1 MSRELPGQVS
11 PEGQV
16 SLELGQ
22 DDLNVVPEL
31 DLLIEHETVR
41 NRSCLCLQKTTPEI
55 TYELQR
61 LEDPDLNI
69 FRELLIELRDKC
81 KRYDGAHSYTRNIN
95 VLGDKVIKLSILI
108 LSSLTTYSI
117 ASHSDVIL
125 EEDLETDKLL
135 TLSTTLVS
143 GLNAIF
149 NFSDKA
155 EIHKA
160 IISDYVRLSNEITKY
175 ITMITNN
182 TNNTKL
188 DDVIAE
194 YSDFYDRFNTGN
206 DKTVSIGL
214 MICAKRKYKII

>member
-1 MSRELPGQVS
+1 MSSPLPGQVGS
-11 PEGQV
+11 ESG
-16 SLELGQ
+16 SGTGTGQ
-22 DDLNVVPEL
+22 DLVPNIVPEQ

-41 NRSCLCLQKTTPEI
+41 NPTRCFCRRKTTPEI
-55 TYELQR
+55 TFELQR
-61 LEDPDLNI
+61 LENPDLNT
-69 FRELLIELRDKC
+69 FRKLLIELQNKS

-95 VLGDKVIKLSILI
+95 VLGDKVIKLSILV
-108 LSSLTTYSI
+108 LSSLTTYFI

-125 EEDLETDKLL
+125 EEDLETDKIL

-160 IISDYVRLSNEITKY
+160 IISDYVRLSNEIDKY
-175 ITMITNN
+175 ITMIN
-182 TNNTKL
+182 NNTKL
-188 DDVIAE
+188 EDVIAE

>member
-1 MSRELPGQVS
+1 MSGELPGQV
-11 PEGQV
+11 G
-16 SLELGQ
+16 LELE
-22 DDLNVVPEL
+22 DPNEVPEL
-31 DLLIEHETVR
+31 DPLIEQENVR
-41 NRSCLCLQKTTPEI
+41 NRRCFCCRKTTPEI
-55 TYELQR
+55 TLEPHQ

-69 FRELLIELRDKC
+69 FREFLIELRNKS

-95 VLGDKVIKLSILI
+95 IFGDKVIKLSILI

-160 IISDYVRLSNEITKY
+160 IISDYVRLSNEIDKY
-175 ITMITNN
+175 ITMIN
-182 TNNTKL
+182 NNTKL
-188 DDVIAE
+188 EDVIAE

>member
-1 MSRELPGQVS
+1 MSGELPGQV
-11 PEGQV
+11 G
-16 SLELGQ
+16 LELE
-22 DDLNVVPEL
+22 DPNEVPEL
-31 DLLIEHETVR
+31 DPLIEQENVR
-41 NRSCLCLQKTTPEI
+41 NRSCCLCLRKTTPEI
-55 TYELQR
+55 TLEPHQ

-69 FRELLIELRDKC
+69 FREFLIELRNKS

-95 VLGDKVIKLSILI
+95 IFGDKVIKLSILI

-160 IISDYVRLSNEITKY
+160 IISDYVRLSNEIDKY
-175 ITMITNN
+175 ITMIN
-182 TNNTKL
+182 NNTKL
-188 DDVIAE
+188 EDVIAE